1 MILWVGEDELV
12 SGDLKLKILYK
23 HDQVTVKL
31 NDLNG
36 SLIPFVEQFRKDF
49 EEGKVVLEDPEK
61 DKKDVRK
68 KK

>member
-1 MILWVGEDELV
+1 M
-12 SGDLKLKILYK
+12 
-23 HDQVTVKL
+23 TVKL

-36 SLIPFVEQFRKDF
+36 SLIPLVEQFRKDF

-61 DKKDVRK
+61 DKKDTRK